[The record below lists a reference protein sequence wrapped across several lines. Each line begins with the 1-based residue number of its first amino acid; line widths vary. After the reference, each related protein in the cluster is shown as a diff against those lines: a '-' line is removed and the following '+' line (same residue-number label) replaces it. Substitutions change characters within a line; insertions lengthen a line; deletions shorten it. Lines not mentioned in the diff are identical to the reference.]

1 MILKHTSWT
10 KPALAAQNI
19 ADRQKRVAA
28 MSIVFFLPMLSLSV
42 PAKRTP
48 IIEPTR
54 AHPTYHP
61 CCIVSRLNW
70 PETLLMVPDITAV
83 SYPKRIPPM
92 AATTAIKSTYPLFLF
107 LVNVSIS
114 FEYWASVA

>member
-1 MILKHTSWT
+1 
-10 KPALAAQNI
+10 
-19 ADRQKRVAA
+19 

-114 FEYWASVA
+114 FEYWVSVA